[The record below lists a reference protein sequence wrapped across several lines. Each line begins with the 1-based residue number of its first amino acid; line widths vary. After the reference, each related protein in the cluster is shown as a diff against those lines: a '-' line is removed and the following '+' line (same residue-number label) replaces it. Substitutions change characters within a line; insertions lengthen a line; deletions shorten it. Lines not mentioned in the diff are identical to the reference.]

1 MENMVEVRATFT
13 GCNIKNKVV
22 MQFELD
28 GEYRGALPALS
39 LMTGTPC
46 MLRLSSDQQVL
57 FVDKNTGEVM
67 GEPDENQTSIEYEE
81 AEQDEVPDSPMLPA
95 AEFEE
100 IEDDGENWDEYFEG
114 AA

>member
-28 GEYRGALPALS
+28 GEYRGALPAMS

-57 FVDKNTGEVM
+57 FVDKNTGEVV
-67 GEPDENQTSIEYEE
+67 GEPDENQTAIEYEQGE
-81 AEQDEVPDSPMLPA
+81 DVVPDAPMLPA

-100 IEDDGENWDEYFEG
+100 VDDGDDWDEYFEND

>member
-57 FVDKNTGEVM
+57 FVDKGTGEVI
-67 GEPDENQTSIEYEE
+67 EPDENQTAIEYEE
-81 AEQDEVPDSPMLPA
+81 ADADVVPDAPMLPA
-95 AEFEE
+95 AEYEE
-100 IEDDGENWDEYFEG
+100 IEDDGEDWDEYFEND